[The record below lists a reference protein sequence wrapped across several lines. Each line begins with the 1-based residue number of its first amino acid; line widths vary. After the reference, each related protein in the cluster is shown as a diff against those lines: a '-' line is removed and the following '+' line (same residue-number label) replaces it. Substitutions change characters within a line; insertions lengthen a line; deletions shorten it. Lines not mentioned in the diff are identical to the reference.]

1 MLQGVSVYVTIYLY
15 KYVMEDILMEKKK
28 NGRAKRLLHLLWI
41 VPLLLVLAFGTVMYI
56 VPAFETVDR
65 TPVAGAADW
74 MQALP
79 DDMPLSE
86 IVLPGTHDSATQ
98 NVQLAFI
105 TRCQSLSI
113 AEQLDAGFRYLDIRL
128 GASGEQFRMMHGF
141 TVCTTSGWPWAATLY
156 LDDVLHDCYAFLTA
170 HPTETIVFAVKQ
182 EYGSETPEQFEALLS
197 AYIEKNPDAWLLSD
211 AIPTVGEARGKIV
224 LTRHYED
231 KSMPV
236 PTLGLPCYWQT
247 QNGHDDVSPNAATHE
262 NGKYTLIVQDRYE
275 YDAPDKLVAFKKG
288 LAAGQTGETFLSIH
302 FLSTKGSSAVGHPY
316 GLAKT
321 LDAELLTLSDPLNG
335 WIVVDF
341 GTPALAA
348 RIYETNF
355 SH

>member
-1 MLQGVSVYVTIYLY
+1 
-15 KYVMEDILMEKKK
+15 MEKKK
-28 NGRAKRLLHLLWI
+28 TGKAKRLLHLLWI
-41 VPLLLVLAFGTVMYI
+41 VPLLIVLTFGTLMYI
-56 VPAFETVDR
+56 IPALETVDR
-65 TPVAGAADW
+65 TPVAGSADW

-86 IVLPGTHDSATQ
+86 VILPGTHDCATQ

-105 TRCQSLSI
+105 TRCQALSI

-128 GASGEQFRMMHGF
+128 GASGEQFRLMHGF
-141 TVCTTSGWPWAATLY
+141 TVCTKSGWPWAATLY
-156 LDDVLHDCYAFLTA
+156 LDDVLTDCYAFLKA

-224 LTRHYED
+224 LVRHYED

-247 QNGHDDVSPNAATHE
+247 QNGHDDITLNAAVHR

-275 YDAPDKLVAFKKG
+275 YDAPDKLNAFRKG
-288 LAAGQTGETFLSIH
+288 LQASQTGETFLSIS
-302 FLSTKGSSAVGHPY
+302 FLSTKGSSPVGHPY

-321 LDAELLTLSDPLNG
+321 LDAELMDMTDPLNG
-335 WIVVDF
+335 WVVVDF
-341 GTPALAA
+341 GSPAIAA
-348 RIYETNF
+348 RISEANF
-355 SH
+355 NH